1 MKLKKGVKRT
11 LILILIILIVGVAIF
26 LYLKFFN
33 VKKVKK
39 VKVLSEISGYGY
51 KLKDSKS
58 EVYQQEYK
66 NLEKILTGKNI
77 DYEKYAES
85 ISKLFVIDFYSL
97 EDKLAKTDVGG
108 VEFVHSGEVED
119 FLEKAQDTMYK
130 YVESNLYGNR
140 TQALPSVASVT
151 VNKIDTVT
159 YTFNGQSDDK
169 AFAVSLSWKYTN
181 ANGDG
186 YQDKAT
192 ITLIHEDKKLSI
204 VEFK

>member
-39 VKVLSEISGYGY
+39 VKILSEISEYGY

-66 NLEKILTGKNI
+66 NLEKILSSKNV
-77 DYEKYAES
+77 DYEKYVES

-97 EDKLAKTDVGG
+97 DDKLAKTDVGG

-192 ITLIHEDKKLSI
+192 ITLVHEDKKLSI
-204 VEFK
+204 VELK